1 MIGSF
6 HKLAKMEAAAGL
18 QISQPWPWPC
28 VRTNS
33 SKVRMRLILMIWNN
47 SWREQE
53 KCSHK
58 ALLTFLP
65 DAFIVA
71 LNRSVTSG
79 RQPPQPVPALV
90 QSLISSTEVRFLSR
104 MASQICPLVTLLQ
117 EQICVSL
124 AMPASAAPGPRP
136 SLILPKSSSLGGIDK
151 GSSLLASIDNW
162 PYSEA
167 SPTRIPPSKRV
178 PSILNKSFLYD
189 PLKGSSTVMGRA
201 VLSSAN
207 GLPKLATSTPI
218 NFSLVDKSAP
228 AKTRS
233 CPVRLAATSSAIS

>member
-47 SWREQE
+47 SWREHA

-65 DAFIVA
+65 DALIVA

-104 MASQICPLVTLLQ
+104 TASQICPLLTLLH

-124 AMPASAAPGPRP
+124 AMPVSAAPGLLPAP
-136 SLILPKSSSLGGIDK
+136 SLPNNNSLGGIAN
-151 GSSLLASIDNW
+151 GSSLLASIDSC

-167 SPTRIPPSKRV
+167 SPTR
-178 PSILNKSFLYD
+178 
-189 PLKGSSTVMGRA
+189 
-201 VLSSAN
+201 
-207 GLPKLATSTPI
+207 
-218 NFSLVDKSAP
+218 
-228 AKTRS
+228 
-233 CPVRLAATSSAIS
+233 